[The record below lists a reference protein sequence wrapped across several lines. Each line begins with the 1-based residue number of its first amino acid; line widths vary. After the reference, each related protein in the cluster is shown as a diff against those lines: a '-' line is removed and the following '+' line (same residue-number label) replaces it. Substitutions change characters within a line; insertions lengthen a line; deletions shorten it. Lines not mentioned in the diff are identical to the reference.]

1 MTKSSQ
7 GGGAGGGESRGMLLT
22 VSLLIWYAIGVD
34 ESKYADYIVVLS
46 LEIMYPDVIDN
57 V

>member
-7 GGGAGGGESRGMLLT
+7 GGWRRGKTRGMLLT